1 MGIERGREG
10 KGRMALTIVGD
21 NARDEL
27 IAHVFDFFQ
36 NRIAFLAWGDADDI
50 DSCKGE
56 DEGGRCM
63 CEREGGRP
71 ELTGQR
77 RDEESGLSMQEL
89 HEEAKADIAWTYL
102 H

>member
-1 MGIERGREG
+1 
-10 KGRMALTIVGD
+10 MALTIVGD

-27 IAHVFDFFQ
+27 IAHVFYFFQ
-36 NRIAFLAWGDADDI
+36 NWIAFLAWGNTDDI

-77 RDEESGLSMQEL
+77 RDEEDGLSIQEKVL
-89 HEEAKADIAWTYL
+89 DKEAKADIAWTYL
-102 H
+102 HWGYATGEG